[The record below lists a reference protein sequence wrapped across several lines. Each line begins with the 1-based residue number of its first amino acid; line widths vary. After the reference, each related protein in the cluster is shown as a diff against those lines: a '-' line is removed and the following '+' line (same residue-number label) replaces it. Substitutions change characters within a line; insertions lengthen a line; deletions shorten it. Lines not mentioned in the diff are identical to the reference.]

1 MFWKQLA
8 IIYPIF
14 IIFAHTDCKQNHPLM
29 HIHHELIS
37 HLPALSIADE
47 VNHRLLEGNKLVITA
62 PPGAGKSTLL
72 PLTIL
77 QETEGKILM
86 LEPRR
91 LAARTVAERMAEI
104 LGERVGETVG
114 YRIRFENNVSAK
126 TRIEVLTEGILT
138 RMLVSDPMLE
148 GVSVVI
154 FDEFHERSMAS
165 DLALALTREAQE
177 VVRPDLRIILMSA
190 TIDAQAICENLQAP
204 LIESEGRMFPVDIRH
219 QERVEESTMPDV
231 VARDV
236 ACTILQA
243 HREEEGDIL
252 AFLPGQAEI
261 MRCQDLLGKD
271 MEHTHIYPLYGLL
284 SAEEQHRAIEPSPT
298 GERKIVLATN
308 IAETSL
314 TIEGVRIVVDSGL
327 QRTMVYD
334 QKTELSHLETV
345 PISLD
350 MANQRTGRAGRVTD
364 GICYRLWSNVS
375 EHRMTECRTPELV
388 DADLSSLVLDVAAWG
403 EPDPSRLPWLT
414 PPPSDHL
421 KRAIQLLRLLGAI
434 DQQGK
439 ITPMGQQMAGMAC
452 HPRIARMLLQ
462 AQTDEE
468 KALAADIAALMEE
481 KDPMASNKGDDMA
494 NTDINLR
501 ITMLREA
508 RRKHQ
513 EGRLSRLLHI
523 SEEYRRSIH
532 AKEDNTCPDPE
543 QTGKLLALA
552 YPERVACAIDRS
564 GNYRMANGT
573 HVKVSLSDEV
583 SSHTW
588 IAIASLNAASGKVF
602 LASPIAK
609 KDLLAM
615 AQKMNRLSWD
625 NKNGT
630 LVSQEEQRIGVLVV
644 DSKPLQPSREEL
656 VQALCIAAQDYGE
669 SMLDFNDKVQQLQNR
684 VALVRTWHP
693 ELELPELDT
702 TAVLKRTTDWLP
714 FYLENNGRIRT
725 NVSELKH
732 INVAE
737 AMWSLLSYEQQL
749 AVEELAPSHIVV
761 PTGSR
766 IHIDYRQG
774 AEAPILSVRLQ
785 ECFGLTDTP
794 RVNHDTIPVLMEL
807 LSPGFKPVQL
817 TKDLKSFWSG
827 TYFEVRKELK
837 RRYPKHYWPDNPL
850 EADPTRGVKRK

>member
-1 MFWKQLA
+1 
-8 IIYPIF
+8 
-14 IIFAHTDCKQNHPLM
+14 M
-29 HIHHELIS
+29 HIRHELIS
-37 HLPALSIADE
+37 NLPALSIADE
-47 VNHRLLEGNKLVITA
+47 VNRRLREGSKLVITA

-114 YRIRFENNVSAK
+114 YRIRFENKVSAK

-165 DLALALTREAQE
+165 DLALALAREAQE

-204 LIESEGRMFPVDIRH
+204 LIESEGRMFPVDIRR
-219 QERVEESTMPDV
+219 QEREEESTMPDV

-236 ACTILQA
+236 ARTILQA

-261 MRCQDLLGKD
+261 MRCQDLLGKHL
-271 MEHTHIYPLYGLL
+271 EHTHIYPLYGLL

-375 EHRMTECRTPELV
+375 EHRMAECRLPELV

-439 ITPMGQQMAGMAC
+439 ITSMGQQMAGMAC

-513 EGRLSRLLHI
+513 EGHLSRLLHI
-523 SEEYRRSIH
+523 SEEYCRSIH

-588 IAIASLNAASGKVF
+588 IAIASLNAASGRLF

-609 KDLLAM
+609 KDLLTM

-684 VALVRTWHP
+684 VALVHTWHP

-766 IHIDYRQG
+766 IRIDYRQG
-774 AEAPILSVRLQ
+774 AEVPILSVRLQ
-785 ECFGLTDTP
+785 ECFGMTDTP
-794 RVNHDTIPVLMEL
+794 RVNRGMIPVLMEL

-850 EADPTRGVKRK
+850 EADPTRGLKRK